1 MTARRPSR
9 LAALGAAAAAAW
21 ALGCGERLGRAGD
34 PRPQARP
41 AAYLSVSD
49 ADPAAGGLVR
59 VTALTTPGVDPASF
73 TARLTY
79 DPAAVRV
86 VREDSLADG
95 ALRAV
100 HVAPGVVRV
109 AGVAPRGLAGRPLFA
124 LTLRVHDSVR
134 DAAAVGAAVAGLRL
148 ELLEMHDA
156 RRADLRP
163 VVRLLPTV
171 TPGAR

>member
-1 MTARRPSR
+1 MTARRAHR
-9 LAALGAAAAAAW
+9 LAALGAASAAAW

-34 PRPQARP
+34 PRPHARP
-41 AAYLSVSD
+41 AAFLSVSD
-49 ADPAAGGLVR
+49 ADAAGGLVR

-73 TARLTY
+73 TARLTF
-79 DPAAVRV
+79 DPAAVSA

-100 HVAPGVVRV
+100 HVEAGVVRV

-124 LTLRVHDSVR
+124 LTLRAR
-134 DAAAVGAAVAGLRL
+134 DASALAAAVAGLRL

-171 TPGAR
+171 APAAR

>member
-1 MTARRPSR
+1 MTARRAWG
-9 LAALGAAAAAAW
+9 LAAVVAAGALA
-21 ALGCGERLGRAGD
+21 GCGERLGRAGD
-34 PRPQARP
+34 PRPHARP

-49 ADPAAGGLVR
+49 AGAAAGGVVR
-59 VTALTTPGVDPASF
+59 VTAMTTAGVDPASF
-73 TARLTY
+73 TVRLTF
-79 DPAAVRV
+79 DPAAVSA

-100 HVAPGVVRV
+100 HVAAGEVRV

-124 LTLRVHDSVR
+124 LTLRLR
-134 DAAAVGAAVAGLRL
+134 DGSSTSAATSAAIAGMRL

-163 VVRLLPTV
+163 AVRLLPAAV
-171 TPGAR
+171 TPAPR